1 MSAPLRPYSTSLMM
15 RTVIGDAVDTV
26 ELRSISGTNIVDEL
40 LRASSDS
47 SMLAI
52 GSRGLGGFK
61 GLLLGSISH
70 RCLEVA
76 SLPVAIVRGY

>member
-1 MSAPLRPYSTSLMM
+1 TDDGKALADQLRDD
-15 RTVIGDAVDTV
+15 IGDAVDSV
-26 ELRSISGTNIVDEL
+26 ELRPVGGSDVVDEL
-40 LRASSDS
+40 LRESRDS
-47 SMLAI
+47 SLLAI

-76 SLPVAIVRGY
+76 PLPVAIVREY